1 MEENII
7 VRRVYDSK
15 GKLKSIYGVDE
26 LNRNHGTTFMY
37 CPFPYNDIVR
47 EIVEFNHGII
57 HGKRT
62 IMNADGSIYVQE
74 LWNNGQLVNY
84 IYP

>member
-1 MEENII
+1 MEKNITARSI
-7 VRRVYDSK
+7 YDSK
-15 GKLKSIYGVDE
+15 GRLKSMCGVDE

-47 EIVEFNHGII
+47 EIIEFDHGII

-62 IMNADGSIYVQE
+62 ILKADGTIYVQE
-74 LWNNGQLVNY
+74 LWNNGQLISYNY
-84 IYP
+84 P